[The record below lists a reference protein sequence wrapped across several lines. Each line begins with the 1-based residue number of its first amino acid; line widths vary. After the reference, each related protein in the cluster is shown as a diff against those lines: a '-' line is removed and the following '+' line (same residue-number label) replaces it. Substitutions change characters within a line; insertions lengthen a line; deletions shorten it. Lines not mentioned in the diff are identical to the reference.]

1 MNYFFTNFTPFNM
14 NIKNLVLSS
23 ILVGLLYPLYGQ
35 NIGKISGNF
44 QSNFNVFLRD
54 SVIGATEAVSPQYG
68 SDKSSAEAWL
78 FLNYELNDFT
88 ISARYD
94 LFNNSNLLNPSS
106 SYSGQ
111 GLGYWQI
118 KKNIGKLE
126 LTAGSFYDQIGNG
139 HIFRAYENRLIG
151 IDYAMEGVRAK
162 YYFND
167 HMVVK
172 VFTGKQKGFPGNQ
185 NDRFATSDQI
195 IKGGDLENIFGFK
208 DGSRL
213 KLGVGALN
221 RTINSEMMQNIVSE
235 INAMDLNKRFN
246 PKYNVYALSSYFE
259 YGVKDFIFNGEYNYK
274 TEDNIRDLNNNLFL
288 SDGSIILLGMS
299 YSKRKLGNKKN
310 MGIGFSASYRRVENF
325 PLTVTPYTQLLDGI
339 VTYQPSFT
347 RQAAYRLLARYNAPA
362 QFLGEEAWQAEL
374 IWNLDKI
381 NNIQI
386 NSSDIRDLNGNK
398 LFSEQFIQYERKV
411 SKKLITKFGLQMVFY
426 NQNVYED
433 HNDYPNVET
442 FTPFT
447 EIIYKLD
454 RKNSIRF
461 EAQYM
466 DTDGDLGSWFNGILE
481 WNQSPSWTVAATN
494 MINTVPQRQSNQLN
508 IPNRVLHYP
517 SFFVQYKLK
526 STTFS
531 AAYIKQVEGV
541 VCTGGICRIEPAF
554 SGLRFTLNT
563 LF

>member
-1 MNYFFTNFTPFNM
+1 MNVKKYLVFLFFTGVISEAQAQLP
-14 NIKNLVLSS
+14 
-23 ILVGLLYPLYGQ
+23 
-35 NIGKISGNF
+35 GKISGNF

-54 SVIGATEAVSPQYG
+54 SVIGATEEVSPQYG

-78 FLNYELNDFT
+78 FLNYELKDFS

-94 LFNNSNLLNPSS
+94 LFNNSNLLNPST

-118 KKNIGKLE
+118 KKNVGNLE
-126 LTAGSFYDQIGNG
+126 LTVGSFYDQIGNG

-151 IDYAMEGVRAK
+151 IDYAMEGARAK

-167 HMVVK
+167 HMVAK
-172 VFTGKQKGFPGNQ
+172 VFTGKQKGFPGNR
-185 NDRFATSDQI
+185 NDRFSTSDQI
-195 IKGGDLENIFGFK
+195 IKGGDLENIFSFGNSG
-208 DGSRL
+208 DHL

-221 RTINSEMMQNIVSE
+221 RTIDAAVMQNIVSE
-235 INAMDLNKRFN
+235 INAMEIDQRFN
-246 PKYNVYALSSYFE
+246 PKYNNYALSGYFE
-259 YGVKDFIFNGEYNYK
+259 LGFKDFIFNGEYNYK
-274 TEDNIRDLNNNLFL
+274 TKDNIRDLNNNLFL
-288 SDGSIILLGMS
+288 SDGSIILGGFS
-299 YSKRKLGNKKN
+299 YSKRKLGRKKDK
-310 MGIGFSASYRRVENF
+310 GIGLSASYRRVENF

-339 VTYQPSFT
+339 ITYQPSFT

-362 QFLGEEAWQAEL
+362 QFLGEEAWQAEA
-374 IWNLDKI
+374 IFNINKK

-386 NSSDIRDLNGNK
+386 NASDIRELDGNK
-398 LFSEQFIQYERKV
+398 LFSEYFIQYETKIN
-411 SKKLITKFGLQMVFY
+411 KNLITKFGVQTIFY

-433 HNDYPNVET
+433 HTDYPNVET
-442 FTPFT
+442 LTPFT

-466 DTDGDLGSWFNGILE
+466 DTDGDLGSWFNGTLE
-481 WNQSPSWTVAATN
+481 WNQSPHWTVAATN

-508 IPNRVLHYP
+508 IPKRVLHYP
-517 SFFVQYKLK
+517 SFFVQYKHK
-526 STTFS
+526 TTTFS